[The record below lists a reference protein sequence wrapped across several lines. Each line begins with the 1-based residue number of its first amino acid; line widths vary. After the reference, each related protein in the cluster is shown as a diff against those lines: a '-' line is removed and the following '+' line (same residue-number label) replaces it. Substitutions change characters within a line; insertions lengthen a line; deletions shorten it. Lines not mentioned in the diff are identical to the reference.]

1 MSATGGV
8 IEIVF
13 FIVKFFDFIR
23 ERLDGFIAVAREQHF
38 DLLLGGAQCGLAL
51 PRERNAALESLERF
65 FERDVALF
73 EFRDESFE
81 FRQRFFEVWKFGF
94 GFHAREVN
102 TAPIDARK
110 ARAVESA
117 ALRTSLNESH
127 SY

>member
-1 MSATGGV
+1 VGSASGGV
-8 IEIVF
+8 IGAVF
-13 FIVKFFDFIR
+13 IFIIAAV
-23 ERLDGFIAVAREQHF
+23 ERLDSFLAIAGEQHF
-38 DLLLGGAQCGLAL
+38 DLLLRGAQRRLAL
-51 PRERNAALESLERF
+51 AGERHAALESLESF

-73 EFRDESFE
+73 EFRDECFE
-81 FRQRFFEVWKFGF
+81 FRQRFFEVGKFWF